1 MALWRILVL
10 ALALLLGAASVSVL
24 WDALNRLLAGGVPTG
39 HLPQTALAFVG
50 LAVAIAV
57 IARVVDA
64 RDRGAEPDAGAGRP
78 ARLGPEPRTPAPMPT
93 AGPLRRE
100 R

>member
-39 HLPQTALAFVG
+39 NLPQTALAFVG
-50 LAVAIAV
+50 LAVAVAV

-78 ARLGPEPRTPAPMPT
+78 AGIGSEPRTTDPAT
-93 AGPLRRE
+93 IARQARRE